1 MRIIILLILALGLNA
16 CTTLSNS
23 EKKLIG
29 TWVLVEETSTWGD
42 DVEPLDITYPD
53 SDDIIDTDSGL
64 ALEVELKTILTFN
77 EDKTIV
83 INQMGSTYQAN
94 YRLVDAILTLG
105 NRTYI
110 VVKNDKN
117 ILIYKDKGGLFEKQ
131 YEYRKVK

>member
-64 ALEVELKTILTFN
+64 ELEVELKTILTFN